1 MKPSSPFAVIVNDD
15 ATQLKLL
22 SGLVRKA
29 GLEPRVFTRAEAAL
43 IALSSSADNPPA
55 LIVTDLYMPGIDG
68 WQFCRLLRSPDYK
81 AFNKVPILVIS
92 ATFSGE
98 QSSRIAADLGA
109 EAFLSSP
116 VDGERFCEQVQAI
129 LSGKQLRHPLRV
141 LIVDDSAE
149 FCRII
154 KNTSRTTDTKP
165 KPHSQSRRLPK
176 PLQEPPMMWLCWTT
190 TCPTALATLCLWSF
204 ARCGQTAFV

>member
-81 AFNKVPILVIS
+81 AFNQVPILVIS

-154 KNTSRTTDTKP
+154 KNTFEN
-165 KPHSQSRRLPK
+165 HGYQA
-176 PLQEPPMMWLCWTT
+176 E
-190 TCPTALATLCLWSF
+190 TALT
-204 ARCGQTAFV
+204 V